1 MPDEIKDQIDAMLK
15 IGEPTVTNAPFTESV
30 ATEAPGTNAPGTEAP
45 KTESPSTKAPE
56 TKAPATSA
64 PTTEAPAEDE
74 LERFKKENESLRK
87 QLNEASGKK
96 SPATKAPGTKAP
108 STEAPFEE
116 VDFLGKE
123 LDLDDLIR
131 DPNILNKILNKVYKM
146 GSDASRKFQETALK
160 NIPDIVKSNIVVQ
173 ATLKKKVDEFYESNK
188 DLQSFKKVV
197 SAVYEELASENPDWE
212 LSKTFSEVEKET
224 RKRLELQKKTGAT
237 SAPTTSAPK
246 GPRFPKTKTSR
257 GRQKPETSPLLED
270 IDKMNELY

>member
-1 MPDEIKDQIDAMLK
+1 MPEEIKDQIDAMLK
-15 IGEPTVTNAPFTESV
+15 IGEPTVTDAPFTESV
-30 ATEAPGTNAPGTEAP
+30 ATEAPGTNAPA
-45 KTESPSTKAPE
+45 TESPETVAPVTE
-56 TKAPATSA
+56 SPGTKAPATSA

-74 LERFKKENESLRK
+74 LGRTKKENEALRK
-87 QLNEASGKK
+87 QLNEALKK
-96 SPATKAPGTKAP
+96 EPTTKSPGTKAP

-123 LDLDDLIR
+123 VDLDELTR
-131 DPNILNKILNKVYKM
+131 DPDVLNKLLNKVHKM
-146 GSDASRKFQETALK
+146 GSETSRKFQETASR
-160 NIPDIVKSNIVVQ
+160 NFPDVIRSVIDIQ
-173 ATLKKKVDEFYESNK
+173 DTLKKKVDKFYTDNK
-188 DLQSFKKVV
+188 DLQPFNRVV
-197 SAVYEELASENPDWE
+197 STVYGELASENPDWDV
-212 LSKTFSEVEKET
+212 SKVFSETEKET

>member
-1 MPDEIKDQIDAMLK
+1 MPDDIKAQIDNMLK
-15 IGEPTVTNAPFTESV
+15 IGEPTVTDAPFTESV
-30 ATEAPGTNAPGTEAP
+30 ATESPGTNAPGTEAP
-45 KTESPSTKAPE
+45 KTTAPATESPG

-64 PTTEAPAEDE
+64 PTTEAPADDE
-74 LERFKKENESLRK
+74 LEEAKRESESLRK
-87 QLNEASGKK
+87 QLNEALERKPTTK
-96 SPATKAPGTKAP
+96 SPGTKSP

-123 LDLDDLIR
+123 LDLDDLTR

-146 GSDASRKFQETALK
+146 GSEASKRLQETALK

-173 ATLKKKVDEFYESNK
+173 TTLKKKVDEFYESNK

-197 SAVYEELASENPDWE
+197 STVYEELASENPDW
-212 LSKTFSEVEKET
+212 KVDKIFGEVEKET

-237 SAPTTSAPK
+237 SAPSTDAPK

-257 GRQKPETSPLLED
+257 SRQKPNTSPLLED